1 MRLPTVIY
9 SIIATVFIW
18 VAVAMVRLIG
28 GPDVGMLDFALF
40 AGLGATVALWLVW
53 AFVAMDAAK
62 NAAQRAQEQQKAK
75 RAPSGDEDP
84 RLSVLLSL
92 LDDSERRTLKDRLRD
107 ELSSDG
113 EAIAL
118 DDLFEDRPRRR

>member
-1 MRLPTVIY
+1 
-9 SIIATVFIW
+9 
-18 VAVAMVRLIG
+18 
-28 GPDVGMLDFALF
+28 MLDFALF

-53 AFVAMDAAK
+53 AFVAMDEAK

-75 RAPSGDEDP
+75 RAPSADEDP

>member
-28 GPDVGMLDFALF
+28 GPDVGMLDFARF
-40 AGLGATVALWLVW
+40 AGLGATGALWLVW
-53 AFVAMDAAK
+53 AVVAMDEAK
-62 NAAQRAQEQQKAK
+62 NAAQRAHEQEKAK
-75 RAPSGDEDP
+75 RAPSADEDA

-92 LDDSERRTLKDRLRD
+92 LDESDRKTLKDRLRD
-107 ELSSDG
+107 ELSADG
-113 EAIAL
+113 EAVTL